1 MVQKRKWKFNKDWS
15 RDFAWIAKL
24 PDNGMAQCNLCAMDV
39 SISSGG
45 RTDVRRHQ
53 ESPRHAKLAKSKGS
67 TKGGMVQC
75 VAHGQNEVDGVTR
88 AEPCAKRRRV
98 DQPIAPGGDL
108 FDFLDADE
116 PITTGVAGSS
126 ESEVEEYLAQPPP
139 LEKTSDPLQF
149 WQTHEKKWPNL
160 AILAS
165 RYLTIPASSAPVER
179 LFSIAGK
186 VFRPERASLS
196 DKRFEEL
203 MFIRCNKWTVNLHDG
218 ALVITCWN

>member
-139 LEKTSDPLQF
+139 PWENKRPS
-149 WQTHEKKWPNL
+149 
-160 AILAS
+160 AILANAWKKMAKSSYLSFEISYHSGVISSCGAFVQHCRQGRPSDQSVHRCRTNAS
-165 RYLTIPASSAPVER
+165 RSWCSSGATSEQ
-179 LFSIAGK
+179 
-186 VFRPERASLS
+186 
-196 DKRFEEL
+196 
-203 MFIRCNKWTVNLHDG
+203 WTCTMG
-218 ALVITCWN
+218 RW